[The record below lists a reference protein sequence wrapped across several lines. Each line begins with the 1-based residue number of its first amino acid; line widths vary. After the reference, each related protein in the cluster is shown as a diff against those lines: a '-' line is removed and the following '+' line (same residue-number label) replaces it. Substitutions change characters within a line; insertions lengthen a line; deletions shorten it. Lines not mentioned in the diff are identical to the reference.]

1 MGFGSFFNNLGRSIS
16 SGFTSF
22 KGTVTSG
29 YHSFVHNVVPVVRN
43 VGIGAWGIARTG
55 VTGIAHE
62 LKSGISTIH
71 QDARDYVTGFKNL
84 IQHNVDKVHDTIN
97 HTVDRGSGA
106 ITGAANALSLPLSVG
121 VGAAALLGGL
131 FLLKK

>member
-1 MGFGSFFNNLGRSIS
+1 MGFGSFFNNLGRTIGN
-16 SGFTSF
+16 GFTNF
-22 KGTVTSG
+22 RGAVTSG
-29 YHSFVHNVVPVVRN
+29 YNSFVHKVVPVVRN
-43 VGIGAWGIARTG
+43 VGFGAWGIAKTG
-55 VTGIAHE
+55 VFGVAHE

-71 QDARDYVTGFKNL
+71 QDARDYLTGFKNL

-106 ITGAANALSLPLSVG
+106 ITGAASALSVPISVG
-121 VGAAALLGGL
+121 VGAAALLGGI